1 MEQFFAAFG
10 VNVKLL
16 LAQTVNFGVLLIAL
30 TYFFYK
36 PLMRSLAERQ
46 KVITKGVDDA
56 ERATQKLEAADS
68 ISAKHISEA
77 ENQAEDIMSKARE
90 SASTERTILIRD
102 AEKRAKSVADAAE
115 ARAVEDAARILR
127 DSEKE
132 IARLAILAAEKTMQ
146 KS

>member
-36 PLMRSLAERQ
+36 PLMRSLAARQ

-56 ERATQKLEAADS
+56 ERASQKLDAADD
-68 ISAKHISEA
+68 ISARHISEA
-77 ENQAEDIMSKARE
+77 ENQAEEIMLKARE

-102 AEKRAKSVADAAE
+102 AEKRAESVAAAAE
-115 ARAVEDAARILR
+115 ARAKEDASKMLR

-132 IARLAILAAEKTMQ
+132 IARLAILAAEKTLQ

>member
-10 VNVKLL
+10 INVKLL

-36 PLMRSLAERQ
+36 PLMRSLEARQ

-56 ERATQKLEAADS
+56 ERASQKLDAADD

-77 ENQAEDIMSKARE
+77 ENQAEEIMSKARE
-90 SASTERTILIRD
+90 SAGTERAILIRD
-102 AEKRAKSVADAAE
+102 AEKRAESVAAAAE
-115 ARAVEDAARILR
+115 ARAKEDSAKMLR
-127 DSEKE
+127 DSEQE
-132 IARLAILAAEKTMQ
+132 IARLAILAAEKTLQ